1 MGSANYFYVDILNNN
16 KSNNFS
22 EQIHLKNSAA
32 VKSITLLGFI
42 IIITVTIGGNLLV
55 LVAISAKRKLR
66 RNVTNCFIASLAAAD
81 LLLGAIVMPFAV
93 IDLLRSI
100 YKECLPKEQQDQYV
114 VWPFGQAWCDTWHAF
129 DVLSSTA
136 SILNLCAIS
145 VERYVA
151 ISDPFNYPLRVTH
164 SRCILMI
171 MLTWVCSILISFPA
185 IAWWRY
191 SGNAYTATNINS
203 VENAEC
209 LFSSDRLYLFIS
221 SCISFHIPLIV
232 MIFVYWKI
240 YQKANGLLKTL
251 NTGKRL
257 IYRKSLGGEAMILRV
272 HRGGTTKTLPSVLHE
287 RILPQDSN
295 ATIKLSS
302 SCARDSFRKQPP
314 LLCSAEDDNNINN
327 QKILRCKIDEDK
339 CLKKRV
345 KFNQTNITE
354 SVDKINTHCTLFCCC
369 YKFVFN
375 RLNVNMLMTQNDD
388 ILTTPTLTHNT
399 DESLLSS
406 RNYLNEIKKR
416 VQRFT
421 KERKAAKT
429 LGIVMGVFVLCWLP
443 FFVYNTIK
451 AVYPSILET
460 QENIIFPFVTWLG
473 YLNSGVNP
481 FIYAYSL
488 RDIRKAFL
496 DILCTPCKI
505 HSDWCGN
512 TVQQT
517 RESQYTDEHAET
529 IKSTNYLST
538 ISLVNGSI
546 SKIDNTYSIIPM
558 SSLLQEDSSFE
569 RDLCGN
575 SLQNEICNETDT
587 TIQRI
592 PLHVE
597 STTVPESLTQSMSE
611 I

>member
-1 MGSANYFYVDILNNN
+1 MEAGNYFYVDLFNSNN
-16 KSNNFS
+16 SNNFS
-22 EQIHLKNSAA
+22 EQIHLRNSAA

-55 LVAISAKRKLR
+55 LVAISTKHKLR

-114 VWPFGQAWCDTWHAF
+114 IWPFGQAWCDTWHAF

-191 SGNAYTATNINS
+191 SSNMYNVSNIIS
-203 VENAEC
+203 VSNTEC

-251 NTGKRL
+251 NTGRRL

-302 SCARDSFRKQPP
+302 SCSRDMLRKQPP
-314 LLCSAEDDNNINN
+314 VLCSAEDDNNINN
-327 QKILRCKIDEDK
+327 QEILRCKIDEDK
-339 CLKKRV
+339 SLKKRV
-345 KFNQTNITE
+345 KFNQRNITE
-354 SVDKINTHCTLFCCC
+354 SVDKNSTYSTLFCGC
-369 YKFVFN
+369 YKFVFS
-375 RLNVNMLMTQNDD
+375 RLNVNMSMMQNDD
-388 ILTTPTLTHNT
+388 ILTASTVTQNT
-399 DESLLSS
+399 DESLISS

-496 DILCTPCKI
+496 DILCTPCKL
-505 HSDWCGN
+505 HSEWCKN

-517 RESQYTDEHAET
+517 RESQYIDEPAEV
-529 IKSTNYLST
+529 IKSTNFQST
-538 ISLVNGSI
+538 ISFANGSI
-546 SKIDNTYSIIPM
+546 SKVDNAYSTIPM
-558 SSLLQEDSSFE
+558 SSLLQEDSYFE
-569 RDLCGN
+569 RDLYGN
-575 SLQNEICNETDT
+575 SLQNKIYNESDT
-587 TIQRI
+587 TKQRI
-592 PLHVE
+592 PSNTE
-597 STTVPESLTQSMSE
+597 STTVPESFTQNLSVK
-611 I
+611 